1 MTILAKRTH
10 DVPGWQVS
18 DTGEAM
24 DINMTT
30 PAEVVGCDPTRVH
43 GTLAET
49 ARVVALSLAALGE
62 RRWLV

>member
-18 DTGEAM
+18 NTAEAM

-30 PAEVVGCDPTRVH
+30 PVEAAGCDPTRVY
-43 GTLAET
+43 GTMAGT
-49 ARVVALSLAALGE
+49 ARVAVILAACGN
-62 RRWLV
+62 RR